1 MTGHLNAEA
10 LLRNTGDGAAIVGAD
25 GRIVFWNQA
34 AERIFGRPAS
44 DVVGRHCW
52 SVFGGCDV
60 NGNRVCISPCSVRI
74 LLSRGEAVR
83 HFHMSTAT
91 RKGEPIWIDV
101 STLRDPGGHG
111 RGVSIVHLFRDVTAE
126 HRPSP
131 TADDAH
137 DEAAVRARHTAAPK
151 PQPLTPREMEVM
163 ALLRTGATTARMAT
177 ELGISRTTVRNHV
190 QNIFQKL
197 GVHSRLAAV
206 TRFSAAR
213 G

>member
-34 AERIFGRPAS
+34 AERIFGRPS
-44 DVVGRHCW
+44 SEVVGRHCW
-52 SVFGGCDV
+52 SVFSGCDV

-83 HFHMSTAT
+83 HFHMATAT
-91 RKGEPIWIDV
+91 RKGDPIWIDV

-126 HRPSP
+126 HRRLENRVEGHEESASRTRHSAVP
-131 TADDAH
+131 T
-137 DEAAVRARHTAAPK
+137 

-163 ALLRTGATTARMAT
+163 ALLRTGATTARIAT
-177 ELGISRTTVRNHV
+177 ELGISSTTVRNHV
-190 QNIFQKL
+190 QNIFEKL

-206 TRFSAAR
+206 TRMAAAR
-213 G
+213 D

>member
-34 AERIFGRPAS
+34 AERIFGRAANE
-44 DVVGRHCW
+44 VVGRHCW

-111 RGVSIVHLFRDVTAE
+111 RGGSIVHLFRDVTAE

-131 TADDAH
+131 TPDDVR
-137 DEAAVRARHTAAPK
+137 DEASGRVGHTPAPP

-163 ALLRTGATTARMAT
+163 ALLRTGATTARIAT

-206 TRFSAAR
+206 TRLAAAR
-213 G
+213 D

>member
-34 AERIFGRPAS
+34 AERIFGRPSS

-52 SVFGGCDV
+52 SIFSGCDV

-83 HFHMSTAT
+83 HFHMATAN

-111 RGVSIVHLFRDVTAE
+111 RAVSIVHLFRDVTAE
-126 HRPSP
+126 HRRPDTSGER
-131 TADDAH
+131 TDDGH
-137 DEAAVRARHTAAPK
+137 GRTRHGAAPK
-151 PQPLTPREMEVM
+151 PQALTPREMEVM
-163 ALLRTGATTARMAT
+163 ALLRTGATTARIAT
-177 ELGISRTTVRNHV
+177 DLGISSTTVRNHV
-190 QNIFQKL
+190 QNIFEKL

-206 TRFSAAR
+206 TRMAAAR
-213 G
+213 E